1 MKRVLY
7 ANTAAAALLAN
18 MGYELRSPLNAI
30 IGFSEFLKDQ
40 AATQGRDNQTKKFPN
55 DIRFSG
61 QRLLATIND
70 VLEMANLEAGRIEL
84 DESTINLSRL
94 L

>member
-18 MGYELRSPLNAI
+18 MGHELRTPLNAI

-40 AATQGRDNQTKKFPN
+40 AATQGWDNQTKEFPN

-61 QRLLATIND
+61 QRTARD
-70 VLEMANLEAGRIEL
+70 HQRRARDGKSGGRPY
-84 DESTINLSRL
+84 
-94 L
+94 